1 MANGTSEEW
10 DTGQGNKPER
20 VGTGVEISPTDF
32 VPPFIVVS
40 ARQIGGQF
48 EIWDSVYNTV
58 HSFASEDDAE
68 KICEMMNDR
77 WK

>member
-20 VGTGVEISPTDF
+20 VGTGVETQPHNF

-58 HSFASEDDAE
+58 GSYDSEDTANALC
-68 KICEMMNDR
+68 KMLNDG
-77 WK
+77 